1 MLAVRPYR
9 TAAAACMLAAGA
21 SLAGAGKV
29 GKTVV
34 DLVDRQ
40 METVDSCRK

>member
-21 SLAGAGKV
+21 SLAVAGKV